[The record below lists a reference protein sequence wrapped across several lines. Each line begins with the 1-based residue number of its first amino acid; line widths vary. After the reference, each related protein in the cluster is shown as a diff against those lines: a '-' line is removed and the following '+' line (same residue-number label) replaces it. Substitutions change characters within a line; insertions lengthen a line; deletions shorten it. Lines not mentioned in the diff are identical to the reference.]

1 MMGDALLAAAKLF
14 DLQHFQPMA
23 VHSVNSKAK
32 RSLGRTHIEQMI
44 SGSKYG
50 EPKYRYHGRG
60 KCLKRGALKILEGLE
75 V

>member
-1 MMGDALLAAAKLF
+1 
-14 DLQHFQPMA
+14 
-23 VHSVNSKAK
+23 
-32 RSLGRTHIEQMI
+32 MI